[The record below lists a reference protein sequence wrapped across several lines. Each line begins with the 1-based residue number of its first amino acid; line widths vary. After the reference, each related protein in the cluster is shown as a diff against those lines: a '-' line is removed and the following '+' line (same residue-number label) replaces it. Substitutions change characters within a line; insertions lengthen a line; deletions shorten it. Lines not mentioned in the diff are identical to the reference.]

1 MARNTLDNVTP
12 LRPGL
17 TATANVLSTAPAD
30 DRHIPFIDLQAQRK
44 RLGQGIEDAIA
55 RVLDHGRFV
64 AGPEIDELEDQ
75 LSAWCGARYAISCA
89 SGTTAL
95 SLGLSALGAKY
106 RATVLLPCFTFVSP
120 AEVSARLG

>member
-64 AGPEIDELEDQ
+64 AGPEIDELRTNSVRGAAPDMRFPAPPGQ
-75 LSAWCGARYAISCA
+75 RRCRSGCRRSVRNTGMRCSCRPLLSYHPP
-89 SGTTAL
+89 
-95 SLGLSALGAKY
+95 K
-106 RATVLLPCFTFVSP
+106 
-120 AEVSARLG
+120 